1 MNSRYAAT
9 PSKDDFHVRPVGS
22 FDSVATPPTRIVLSV
37 TPGWSTGGFCCAPT
51 SVAPST
57 VTPTATTTNAAV
69 QRLAPRPRTCVLDI
83 APGDDPLADTPV
95 LRLAQPNV
103 CVGWPQALLICHW
116 DAAAMARVDRPQP
129 GRTA

>member
-1 MNSRYAAT
+1 MNSKYAAT

-37 TPGWSTGGFCCAPT
+37 TPGWSTGGFCRAPT

-69 QRLAPRPRTCVLDI
+69 KRLAPRPRTCVLDI
-83 APGDDPLADTPV
+83 APRDDPLADTPV
-95 LRLAQPNV
+95 LRLRDPNV
-103 CVGWPQALLICHW
+103 VACSPARASRR
-116 DAAAMARVDRPQP
+116 DARAGLR
-129 GRTA
+129 